1 MNKPIGAIEEFIA
14 KTEKLEG
21 RSLLYRGLADATWE
35 VSASAY
41 RRIKTSS
48 EVALPPPRIFQN
60 YMEQL
65 LDSAGLRGFRNRQ
78 GRSHSDLE
86 LLAELQH
93 NGAATCL
100 IDFTTNALVALWFA
114 CREELDKDGK
124 VAAMATDN
132 TESFSTVSYQD
143 LEKPI
148 KEFLY
153 KDEKLWKW
161 EPSHLSNRIVAQ
173 QSIFVFGEGIIEER
187 HYEKIRIDKNNKG
200 KIREELEK
208 RFGITERHLFSD
220 FTGFALSNAHNR
232 PYSYTT
238 EDYYYLGVELHQQ
251 GDFQKAK
258 NYYDQAIDLD
268 PQFAVAHNGRGSAK
282 RALGDHQGAITD
294 YDQAIKLD
302 PQLVVAYYNRG
313 DSKRALGDH
322 QGAITD

>member
-1 MNKPIGAIEEFIA
+1 MSKPIETIEEFIA

-48 EVALPPPRIFQN
+48 EEALPPPRIFQN
-60 YMEQL
+60 YMKQL
-65 LDSAGLRGFRNRQ
+65 LDSAGLRGFRDRQ

-93 NGAATCL
+93 HGAATCL

-143 LEKPI
+143 LERPI
-148 KEFLY
+148 EEFLY
-153 KDEKLWKW
+153 KDKRLWKW

-187 HYEKIRIDKNNKG
+187 HYEKM
-200 KIREELEK
+200 
-208 RFGITERHLFSD
+208 
-220 FTGFALSNAHNR
+220 
-232 PYSYTT
+232 
-238 EDYYYLGVELHQQ
+238 
-251 GDFQKAK
+251 
-258 NYYDQAIDLD
+258 
-268 PQFAVAHNGRGSAK
+268 
-282 RALGDHQGAITD
+282 
-294 YDQAIKLD
+294 
-302 PQLVVAYYNRG
+302 VVR
-313 DSKRALGDH
+313 
-322 QGAITD
+322 